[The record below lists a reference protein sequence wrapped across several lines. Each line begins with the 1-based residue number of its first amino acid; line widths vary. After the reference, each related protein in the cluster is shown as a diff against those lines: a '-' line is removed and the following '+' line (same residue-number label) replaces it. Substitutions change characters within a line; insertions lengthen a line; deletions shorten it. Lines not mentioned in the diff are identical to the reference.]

1 MIPTMR
7 AAALVLAALAGPARA
22 QPAAV
27 LLPAQSELV
36 FVSTQMGVP
45 VEGRFRRFEA
55 QIALDPRQPAA
66 GRVAFDIDTASAT
79 LGLPE
84 TDTELPK
91 APWFASAAF
100 PQASFRSS
108 AIKGLGGGR
117 FEVDGVLAIKG
128 RTQRI
133 VVPVQVTQDAGSS
146 IAAGS
151 FTIRRLAFRIGE
163 AEWADTSLVADDVIV
178 RFRLALKGLPPL

>member
-7 AAALVLAALAGPARA
+7 AAALMLAALAGPARA

-55 QIALDPRQPAA
+55 QIALDPHQPATD
-66 GRVAFDIDTASAT
+66 RVAFDIDTARAT
-79 LGLPE
+79 LGVPE
-84 TDTELPK
+84 TDAELPK
-91 APWFASAAF
+91 APWFASAAL

-117 FEVDGVLAIKG
+117 FEVDGVLA
-128 RTQRI
+128 
-133 VVPVQVTQDAGSS
+133 
-146 IAAGS
+146 
-151 FTIRRLAFRIGE
+151 
-163 AEWADTSLVADDVIV
+163 
-178 RFRLALKGLPPL
+178 LKGLPPL